1 MHICM
6 YVHSQYRKVAQH
18 TLLPHNHN
26 IIIVMIVVIL
36 KMSLNIIAHTQA
48 PSSHIHP
55 QSFMN
60 YYYFPFSLPGLPCVS
75 YRSSKQN
82 FH

>member
-26 IIIVMIVVIL
+26 IIIIIIVMIVVIL

-48 PSSHIHP
+48 PSSHT
-55 QSFMN
+55 STLN
-60 YYYFPFSLPGLPCVS
+60 RL
-75 YRSSKQN
+75 
-82 FH
+82 